1 MLMKNNIKTT
11 VLITGG
17 AGFIGRSIAD
27 EIAKNSSKLILVDID
42 IKNLIK
48 IKNRLIKKYKN
59 RVDIYECDMSDSIE
73 LNNLCTTLK
82 KTYRTIDTI
91 INAIGMVGT
100 DQMMGWNEKYN
111 NQSKDAWQ
119 KCLDI
124 NLTSIFFLIQK
135 LHKNMFKSKNA
146 SITNISSIYGVCA
159 PDWDLYKDTEINNP
173 AAYSIS
179 KAGIVHMTK
188 WLASTLGPK
197 IRVNCVSPGG
207 VYRNQSLKFIKKY
220 ESKTLLKRMATEKD
234 IVGPVVFLSSPAASY
249 ITGIN
254 LLVDGGW
261 TIK

>member
-1 MLMKNNIKTT
+1 
-11 VLITGG
+11 
-17 AGFIGRSIAD
+17 
-27 EIAKNSSKLILVDID
+27 
-42 IKNLIK
+42 
-48 IKNRLIKKYKN
+48 
-59 RVDIYECDMSDSIE
+59 
-73 LNNLCTTLK
+73 
-82 KTYRTIDTI
+82 
-91 INAIGMVGT
+91 
-100 DQMMGWNEKYN
+100 
-111 NQSKDAWQ
+111 
-119 KCLDI
+119 
-124 NLTSIFFLIQK
+124 
-135 LHKNMFKSKNA
+135 MFKSKNA
-146 SITNISSIYGVCA
+146 SIINISSIYGVCA

-173 AAYSIS
+173 AAYSVS

-207 VYRNQSLKFIKKY
+207 VYRNQSSKFIKKY